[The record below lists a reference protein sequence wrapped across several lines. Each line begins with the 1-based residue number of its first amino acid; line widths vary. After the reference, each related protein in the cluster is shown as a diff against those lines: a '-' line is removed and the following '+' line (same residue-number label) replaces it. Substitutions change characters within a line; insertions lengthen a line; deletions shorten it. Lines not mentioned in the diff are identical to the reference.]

1 MQKLNYPNRPI
12 YSIESLAVLLS
23 IDEVFLQKI
32 SNNSNDYFQLN
43 QQTKKD
49 GSKRDCYILKGPLK
63 NIHEKIKNEITSKV
77 IFSNYIQGSI
87 KGCSNITNA
96 KLHEKSKII
105 IQLDVKNFFPSIS
118 YEHIYNLWRYFFNFS
133 DNVSKLLTNII
144 TLNNYFI
151 QGSPLSSDIA
161 NLIFWDKEYK
171 LVNDLTNLNLVYSRY
186 VDDINISSEEKI
198 SNNLKT
204 TVIKKVNGM
213 LKSKG
218 LKLKNRKTKVLN
230 ENNQMLVTG
239 LVVNKT
245 AKVSQKYIDSTY
257 KEIKNNPNTNSIKG
271 KINYIK
277 QTDYKKAISIEKH
290 I

>member
-12 YSIESLAVLLS
+12 YSIKSLAMLLS
-23 IDEVFLQKI
+23 IDEVCLQKI

-49 GSKRDCYILKGPLK
+49 GSKRDCYNLKKPLK
-63 NIHEKIKNEITSKV
+63 DIHKKIKNKITSKV

>member
-1 MQKLNYPNRPI
+1 MQKLNYPNKPI
-12 YSIESLAVLLS
+12 YSIKNLAMLLG
-23 IDEVFLQKI
+23 IDEVCLQKI

-49 GSKRDCYILKGPLK
+49 GSKRDCYNLKKPLK
-63 NIHEKIKNEITSKV
+63 DIHKKIKNKITSKV